1 MEGIDY
7 GIDWWIKLVGPH
19 WADMTTKLNKSHA
32 WAAEC
37 LIRQVR
43 QEAGMELDIYKW
55 RWNCESFERA
65 LSMHLSRTEMGE
77 IWTHLRILKR
87 GRWPSRN
94 QFNMFPTQQTR
105 FVQKGRNWS
114 WSILLDALETLQPAV
129 LTISTDWPTQYCS
142 FVLDKVLSQSIWPHN
157 NEL

>member
-1 MEGIDY
+1 MEGICY
-7 GIDWWIKLVGPH
+7 CMDWWKKLAGPH
-19 WADMTTKLNKSHA
+19 WANMTKNNKSHA
-32 WAAEC
+32 WAAKC

-43 QEAGMELDIYKW
+43 QEAGKELDIYKW

-65 LSMHLSRTEMGE
+65 LSMHRSRTEMGE

-94 QFNMFPTQQTR
+94 QLNMFPTQQTR

-114 WSILLDALETLQPAV
+114 WSRLLDALETLQPAV

-142 FVLDKVLSQSIWPHN
+142 FVLDKVLSQSK
-157 NEL
+157 